1 MTVFCPSFPRF
12 FCSHAFNIKLQ
23 QNSIEYPLQNTTVQW
38 MHQITL
44 YQCLLD
50 NTSLCICTGLCWASL
65 CHSDTSHFH
74 QVIGS
79 HAVEV
84 TATNKSNSF
93 TIALLASKW
102 PQKLTQSLHI
112 NRLKSTHESIG
123 SHSPHHWHRLL
134 VCRLSLSELVSLSFS
149 PSVSERER
157 TKTKQNKKQERTKGT
172 KKELNIWGRGREFD
186 TRHCLNL
193 ALFTHSVCANFGLR
207 LMLID
212 SDWCWLMLI
221 DADCWF

>member
-1 MTVFCPSFPRF
+1 MKAFCPSFSGF
-12 FCSHAFNIKLQ
+12 LCTHAFNIKLQ
-23 QNSIEYPLQNTTVQW
+23 QNSIEYPLQNTTVQC

-50 NTSLCICTGLCWASL
+50 NTSLCIFSCAGPCSAIQTHHISIKWLALTLSRSL
-65 CHSDTSHFH
+65 RRTN
-74 QVIGS
+74 Q
-79 HAVEV
+79 
-84 TATNKSNSF
+84 TALP
-93 TIALLASKW
+93 LLASKW

-157 TKTKQNKKQERTKGT
+157 TKTKQNKQERTKGT
-172 KKELNIWGRGREFD
+172 KKN
-186 TRHCLNL
+186 
-193 ALFTHSVCANFGLR
+193 
-207 LMLID
+207 
-212 SDWCWLMLI
+212 
-221 DADCWF
+221 